1 MRKSKHFTFAAVA
14 FGISC
19 AGFVFGGHVGLGGGL
34 GALSATY
41 AALAYRACAA
51 ERRDS

>member
-1 MRKSKHFTFAAVA
+1 MKKSKHFAFAALA
-14 FGISC
+14 FGVSC
-19 AGFVFGGHVGLGGGL
+19 AGFVLGGHAGLGGGL

-41 AALAYRACAA
+41 AALAYRARAA